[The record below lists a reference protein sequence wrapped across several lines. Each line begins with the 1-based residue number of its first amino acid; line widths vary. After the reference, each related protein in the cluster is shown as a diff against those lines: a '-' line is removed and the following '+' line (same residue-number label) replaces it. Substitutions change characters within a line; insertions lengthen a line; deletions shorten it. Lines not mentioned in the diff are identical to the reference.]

1 MMGTMPLF
9 TPKMG
14 MNTKLCSLKYTPNTA
29 TAVAEKLMRI
39 RFMPKVIR
47 LPTHCMAMLGRPTV

>member
-1 MMGTMPLF
+1 MTLYF
-9 TPKMG
+9 
-14 MNTKLCSLKYTPNTA
+14 NTRKNPDIQISFKGFRPSA
-29 TAVAEKLMRI
+29 KAIRI

>member
-1 MMGTMPLF
+1 MASKKFIQALELLEAEKGIQKEIVLDA
-9 TPKMG
+9 
-14 MNTKLCSLKYTPNTA
+14 S
-29 TAVAEKLMRI
+29 TAVAEKAIRI

>member
-1 MMGTMPLF
+1 
-9 TPKMG
+9 MG

-29 TAVAEKLMRI
+29 TAVAEKVIRI